1 MYTPGVHRRA
11 RVTAADIARLAG
23 VGRAAVSN
31 WRKRYDDFPAP
42 VGGTTASPQ
51 FDLEEVEQW
60 LAGQGKAP
68 SVADEDRL
76 WRNLLA
82 ASGEPAEAL
91 AAAGEHLL
99 GRRVLPFDFLRP
111 ELDDLAQVHGPVAT
125 FDELWRRYAAL
136 PAQRS
141 VVTPDDLAD
150 LMVELAGAA
159 GASVLDPACG
169 AGGMLRAAARAGAA
183 HLYGQDDEPTLT
195 RLADLWL
202 ALNGRDGQVRTG
214 DSLRADAFPDFAVD
228 AVVSNLPFGQTNWGH
243 EELGNAPWEFGP
255 PPRTEPELAW
265 AQHAIAHLRP
275 GGRAVLLMPPSVAA
289 RRAGRRI
296 RANMLRRGALRAV
309 IALPPGAAPP
319 HAVPLHL
326 WVLQKASRGAAEVL
340 LLDTTECDLERAYR
354 SVAEIVTAFLGGE
367 DCSDLV
373 EAHTVPVLDLLDEEV
388 DLSPGRHHL
397 GDADVVDAGPR
408 LADAGRR
415 LTESAARMPGL
426 LPDLE
431 DGPGEAIVPPV
442 TVGDLLRSGSLQIL
456 GPVRGGEG
464 EQVEGLTLTVHDL
477 AAGRPAS
484 GTADDRLNPRIA
496 LQPGDVVVSVSE
508 RRLVARVNTESEL
521 LLGRHLWLLRPE
533 PQALDSWFLV
543 GHLCTTV
550 NQRLAGSLLGTSRFD
565 VRRVQLP
572 RTAIIEQRR
581 QGEVFRRLHEL
592 TEAIREAAALG
603 ADITRLAADAL
614 ASGRLRAV

>member
-1 MYTPGVHRRA
+1 MHRRA

-42 VGGTTASPQ
+42 VGGTAASPQ
-51 FDLEEVEQW
+51 FDLEQVEQW
-60 LAGQGKAP
+60 LAVQGKAP

-82 ASGEPAEAL
+82 AAGEPAEAL
-91 AAAGEHLL
+91 VAAGEHLI
-99 GRRVLPFDFLRP
+99 GRQALPYDFLQP
-111 ELDDLAQVHGPVAT
+111 ELDDLANVHGPVAT

-150 LMVELAGAA
+150 LMVTLAGASA
-159 GASVLDPACG
+159 GVVFDPACG

-183 HLYGQDDEPTLT
+183 RLYGQDGEPTLT
-195 RLADLWL
+195 RLADLWI
-202 ALNGRDGQVRTG
+202 ALNRRTGEIRTG
-214 DSLRADAFPDFAVD
+214 DSLRADAFPDLAAD

-326 WVLQKASRGAAEVL
+326 WVLQKANRGAAEVL
-340 LLDTTECDLERAYR
+340 LLDTTECDLEAAYR
-354 SVAEIVTAFLGGE
+354 SVADIVTAFLGCE
-367 DCSDLV
+367 DRSELV
-373 EAHTVPVLDLLDEEV
+373 EAHTVSVLDLLDEEV
-388 DLSPGRHHL
+388 DLSPGRRHL
-397 GDADVVDAGPR
+397 GDADVADAGPR

-426 LPDLE
+426 LPDLQ
-431 DGPGEAIVPPV
+431 DGPGEAGVSPV

-456 GPVRGGEG
+456 GPVRGAEG
-464 EQVEGLTLTVHDL
+464 EQVAGLTLTVQDL
-477 AAGRPAS
+477 TAGRPAS
-484 GTADDRLNPRIA
+484 GAADDRLTPRIA
-496 LQPGDVVVSVSE
+496 LQPGDVVVSVTE
-508 RRLVARVNTESEL
+508 RRLFARINTESGP
-521 LLGRHLWLLRPE
+521 LLGRQLWLLRPD
-533 PQALDSWFLV
+533 PQVLDSWFLA
-543 GHLCTTV
+543 GHLGTTV

-572 RTAIIEQRR
+572 RAAIGEQRR

-592 TEAIREAAALG
+592 TETIREAAALG
-603 ADITRLAADAL
+603 ADITRLTADGL
-614 ASGRLRAV
+614 ASGRLRPV

>member
-1 MYTPGVHRRA
+1 M
-11 RVTAADIARLAG
+11 
-23 VGRAAVSN
+23 GRAAVSN
-31 WRKRYDDFPAP
+31 WRKRYDDFPVP
-42 VGGTTASPQ
+42 VGGTAASPQ

-68 SVADEDRL
+68 AVADEDRL

-82 ASGEPAEAL
+82 AAGDPAEAL

-99 GRRVLPFDFLRP
+99 GRRALPRGFPRP
-111 ELDDLAQVHGPVAT
+111 GLDDLAKVHGPVAT
-125 FDELWRRYAAL
+125 FDELWGRYAAL

-150 LMVELAGAA
+150 LMATVAGVA
-159 GASVLDPACG
+159 GGAVFDPACG

-202 ALNGRDGQVRTG
+202 ALNGRTGEICTG
-214 DSLRADAFPDFAVD
+214 DSLRADAFPDLAAD
-228 AVVSNLPFGQTNWGH
+228 AVLSNLPFGQTNWGH

-275 GGRAVLLMPPSVAA
+275 GGRAVLLMPPSVAT

-326 WVLQKASRGAAEVL
+326 WILQKANRGAAEVL
-340 LLDTTECDLERAYR
+340 LLDTTDCDLDAAYR
-354 SVAEIVTAFLGGE
+354 SIADIVTAFLSSE
-367 DCSDLV
+367 DRSESV

-388 DLSPGRHHL
+388 DLSPGRRHL
-397 GDADVVDAGPR
+397 DDADLADIGSR
-408 LADAGRR
+408 LADANRR
-415 LTESAARMPGL
+415 LTDSAARMPGL
-426 LPDLE
+426 LSDLV
-431 DGPGEAIVPPV
+431 DGPAEAGVSPF
-442 TVGDLLRSGSLQIL
+442 TVGDLLRSRSLQIL

-464 EQVEGLTLTVHDL
+464 QQAEGLTLTVQDL
-477 AAGRPAS
+477 MVGRPAS
-484 GTADDRLNPRIA
+484 GTADDRLTPRIA

-508 RRLVARVNTESEL
+508 RRLAARVNTESGP
-521 LLGRHLWLLRPE
+521 LLGRHLWLLRPD
-533 PQALDSWFLV
+533 PQALDSWFLA
-543 GHLCTTV
+543 GHLLTTV

-565 VRRVQLP
+565 VRRIQLP
-572 RTAIIEQRR
+572 RAAIGEQRR
-581 QGEVFRRLHEL
+581 QGEVFRRLNEL
-592 TEAIREAAALG
+592 TETIREAAALG
-603 ADITRLAADAL
+603 ADITRLTADGL
-614 ASGRLRAV
+614 ASGRLQPT